1 MTALSQTSVVGEADA
16 NQVVRS
22 QWLGEIE
29 FGPSSEL
36 LFPVGLP
43 GFEGERGM
51 LPVEIPAQKPLVYLQ
66 SLTNPEVCFVSLPVF
81 IVDSGFH
88 LHLSD
93 DERSILQLNGDGD
106 PTIGVDVLCLALLM
120 PSLGTVRVNLN
131 APVVINLHN
140 SRGVQCVSED
150 TDGGFYRLAENG
162 HWESAC

>member
-1 MTALSQTSVVGEADA
+1 MMALSDTSAVDA
-16 NQVVRS
+16 TAASQVIRS

-29 FGPSSEL
+29 FGPNSEL
-36 LFPVGLP
+36 LFPAGLP

-66 SLTNPEVCFVSLPVF
+66 SLTNPEICFVSLPVF
-81 IVDSGFH
+81 VVDSGFR

-93 DERSILQLNGDGD
+93 EERAMLQLSGDGD
-106 PTIGVDVLCLALLM
+106 PAIGADVLCLALLM

-140 SRGVQCVSED
+140 SRGVQCVSAD
-150 TDGGFYRLAENG
+150 TDRGFYRLAENG
-162 HWESAC
+162 RWESAC